1 MAATVDT
8 RPSRG
13 RTDYEI
19 SGDSIEEVQEA
30 IDKIM
35 ASYNPLGYGT
45 TFGTIRKEDGRFVA
59 RGHRYNSAD

>member
-8 RPSRG
+8 RPSQR

-19 SGDSIEEVQEA
+19 SGRSKKEVQAA
-30 IDKIM
+30 IDQIM
-35 ASYNPLGYGT
+35 GQYNPLGYGT
-45 TFGTIRKEDGRFVA
+45 TFGTIRKEGDRYVA